1 MRDLEKTN
9 TMRTLRLALLWSSAC
24 VALVLIAACTGAP
37 VARSGAGPTPTM
49 LVSPLAP
56 VSIIPTP
63 RPAFSGDE
71 AYKHILVQTDLGA
84 RPTGSETGWKTGDYI
99 IEQLKRSGWQV
110 ETQEFEYQGV
120 KARNIIGKRG
130 SGPITI
136 VGAHYDTRRQADNDP
151 DPANHTQ
158 PVIGANDGASGVA
171 VLLEMARTLN
181 VDQTGREIWLT
192 FFDAEDNG
200 RLDGWDWIAGSTY
213 MAQNLTVTP
222 TAMIL
227 LDMIG
232 DADQQLYWDR
242 NSNPQ
247 LNESIWQ
254 TAAALG
260 FAQQFIP
267 QYKWTMIDDH
277 MPFAQRGIP
286 AVDLIDFDY
295 PYWHTTQDT
304 ADKVSLRSLERIGR
318 TVSTWLAQTPP

>member
-1 MRDLEKTN
+1 
-9 TMRTLRLALLWSSAC
+9 MRTLRLALLC
-24 VALVLIAACTGAP
+24 GGVCLALILIAACNAAP
-37 VARSGAGPTPTM
+37 SATRGAGPTTTAF
-49 LVSPLAP
+49 VSPLAP

-63 RPAFSGDE
+63 SPAFSGAE
-71 AYKHILVQTDLGA
+71 AYKHIVAQTDLGA
-84 RPTGSETGWKTGDYI
+84 RPTGSEAGRKTGDYI
-99 IEQLKRSGWQV
+99 IAQLKRSGWTV

-130 SGPITI
+130 SGPIAM

-151 DPANHTQ
+151 DPAKHTQ
-158 PVIGANDGASGVA
+158 PVIGADDGASGVA
-171 VLLEMARTLN
+171 VLLEMARTLK
-181 VDQTGREIWLT
+181 VDQTGREVWLT

-200 RLDGWDWIAGSTY
+200 GLDGWDWIAGSTY
-213 MAQNLTVTP
+213 MAQHLTVTP

-232 DADQQLYWDR
+232 DADQQLYWDH
-242 NSNPQ
+242 NSNAQ
-247 LNESIWQ
+247 LSQGLWQ
-254 TAAALG
+254 TAASLG

-304 ADKVSLRSLERIGR
+304 ADKVSPQSLERIGK
-318 TVSTWLAQTPP
+318 TVSTWLEQTPP

>member
-1 MRDLEKTN
+1 MFHLKKKYSMRILHLW
-9 TMRTLRLALLWSSAC
+9 RPALLPGFAW
-24 VALVLIAACTGAP
+24 LVLFVVAC
-37 VARSGAGPTPTM
+37 SGAGSMPAPTLP
-49 LVSPLAP
+49 PLAP
-56 VSIIPTP
+56 TSIIPTP

-71 AYKHILVQTDLGA
+71 AYKHVSAQTDLGP
-84 RPTGSETGWKTGDYI
+84 RPTGSEAGRKTGEYI

-130 SGPITI
+130 SGPIAI

-158 PVIGANDGASGVA
+158 PVMGANDGASGVA
-171 VLLEMARTLN
+171 VLLEMARTLD
-181 VDQTGREIWLT
+181 VDQTRREIWLT

-200 RLDGWDWIAGSTY
+200 RLDGWDWIVGSTH

-222 TAMIL
+222 TVMIL

-232 DADQQLYWDR
+232 DADQQIYWDH
-242 NSNPQ
+242 NSDAR
-247 LNESIWQ
+247 LNESIWE
-254 TAAALG
+254 TAASLG

-267 QYKWTMIDDH
+267 QYKWTMTDDH
-277 MPFAQRGIP
+277 VPFAQRGIP
-286 AVDLIDFDY
+286 AIDLIDFDY

-304 ADKVSLRSLERIGR
+304 ADKVSPRSLERIGK
-318 TVSTWLAQTPP
+318 TISTWLEQTPP

>member
-1 MRDLEKTN
+1 MAF
-9 TMRTLRLALLWSSAC
+9 M
-24 VALVLIAACTGAP
+24 AACTANAP
-37 VARSGAGPTPTM
+37 IAPAA
-49 LVSPLAP
+49 SPLATP

-63 RPAFSGDE
+63 RPAFSGAA
-71 AYKHILVQTDLGA
+71 AYQQVLAQTKIGP
-84 RPTGSETGWKTGDYI
+84 RPTGTEAGWQTGDYI
-99 IEQLKRSGWQV
+99 IAQLQQSGWQV

-120 KARNIIGKRG
+120 QARNIIGKQG
-130 SGPITI
+130 SGPVTI
-136 VGAHYDTRRQADNDP
+136 VGAHYDTRRQADHDP
-151 DPANHTQ
+151 DPVKHAQ

-171 VLLEMARTLN
+171 VLLEMARTLD
-181 VDQTGREIWLT
+181 VPKTGREVWLT

-213 MAQNLTVTP
+213 LAQHLTVTP

-242 NSNPQ
+242 NSAPQ
-247 LNESIWQ
+247 LNTSIWQ
-254 TAAALG
+254 TAAQLG

-277 MPFAQRGIP
+277 IPFAQRGIP

-295 PYWHTTQDT
+295 PEWHTTHDT
-304 ADKVSLRSLERIGR
+304 ADKVSAQSLERVGR
-318 TVSTWLAQTPP
+318 TISAWLEQSPP